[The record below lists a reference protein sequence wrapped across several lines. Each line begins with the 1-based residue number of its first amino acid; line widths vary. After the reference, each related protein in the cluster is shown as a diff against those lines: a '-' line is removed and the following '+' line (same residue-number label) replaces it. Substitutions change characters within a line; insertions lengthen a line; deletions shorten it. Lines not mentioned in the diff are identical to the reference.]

1 MTLILAYNRFMACD
15 SIQSS
20 DGMNV
25 PSYSGYR
32 KVVRLDDG
40 SLFGVGGSRLNADAL
55 RDWAKSGLDVDKPPK
70 LYRKE
75 GDSDGYYWIWL
86 DLAGRVFVG
95 DYDLLFHRT
104 GDPEIIGEGN
114 ASVYAR
120 GVLDTLLHPLSF
132 TRHRGADTRTIV
144 QRTMDQVT
152 DRCIF
157 TAAPVHIF
165 DLDHPELDP

>member
-15 SIQSS
+15 SIQSG

-55 RDWAKSGLDVDKPPK
+55 RDWAKSGMDVDKPPK

-75 GDSDGYYWIWL
+75 GDSDGYYWIRL
-86 DLAGRVFVG
+86 DLEGRVFVG

-104 GDPEIIGEGN
+104 GSPEIIGEGN

-120 GVLDTLLHPLSF
+120 GVLDTLLCPRQVAWHP
-132 TRHRGADTRTIV
+132 RMVV
-144 QRTMDQVT
+144 QRVMDQVT